1 MQHEGFGERVKIQQ
15 VIENQLPEFILAE
28 NPKFVEFLRQYYVS
42 QEFVSGPTDISENI
56 DRYLKLDNLTPEV
69 IRGNTHLTSDVSVSD
84 DIINVVST
92 KGFPKT
98 YGLIRIDDEI
108 ITYTSVTDTSFEG
121 CIRGFSGVTA
131 YHSDLNEEE
140 LVFTESSSASHAN
153 ESIIYNLSSL
163 FLQEFYKKLKFS
175 LTPGLENLNFNEN
188 LNVANFVKEARGFYE
203 SKGTDESFRILF
215 NVLYNE
221 SPTIINLEDF
231 LLKPSDASYIRRS
244 VAVVRPLSGDINGL
258 EGQTIYKTT
267 DSATTASVSEI
278 ESFVREGVVY
288 YKLNLFVGY
297 DDTNPTITGTFDVTK
312 NTRVIDNV
320 VISGLDPI
328 HTISVDSTVG
338 FDESGIIYYNH
349 RPIYYNE
356 KTLNQFLGCYTTE
369 VNPINIEKTGY
380 IHGSNT
386 YYGYF
391 DGDESQKVEFLITG
405 VLSDAVID
413 NEKFNFKSGDIITPK
428 SLGNLVPRDSSK
440 ISIFSNSWLYNTSTR
455 YQINTFSGSNIS
467 TKIKID
473 RNTLKIGDKVEI
485 LYRNTEIVPV
495 AGFDDIT
502 ILDISDD
509 GTITLSVSTTP
520 LNQPG
525 TSYDLRRLLKKATSS
540 EVSIQY
546 GNNAVSSDIQNTYT
560 DKENIAY
567 IASNSLPG
575 YEITTKLFEYQI
587 ESLNDYDNVTQG
599 YTTIT
604 FTSIVSFLTGD
615 KVAYIEDENNKILG
629 LDEEFYFVEV
639 LSDKKSIKLYQNGVT
654 IPSTDYFS
662 FGYGFSN
669 PGNNKFIL
677 FEQKDRIIN
686 PQKILKKIDL
696 NQKIEDIASSDILP
710 GPLGMLKN
718 GVEIFSFKTND
729 RVYYGPLENINV
741 LNGGD
746 EYDVINPP
754 LLNISGSAK
763 IEPVISGSVKKV
775 YVDPQDFDFEKIISI
790 DLTGGNG
797 SGAKFEPVVEKF
809 ARQIEFD
816 AREFNS
822 GGGLDIVNERITF
835 TKPHGLIDGQEIT
848 YNKVNNSAIG
858 IEPFQGSNTD
868 TGEYLI
874 DGSIYYSEIIN
885 DKTIRIYKNYSDY
898 FSGIN
903 TVGFTTIGNSGIHKF
918 KLETK
923 NRLSEIRV
931 TSSGDGFT
939 YRKLKV
945 AASGISSI
953 SHFIEFEDHGFSDG
967 EVVTYSYEG
976 EQLEGVSPTNKYK
989 ILFIDSNKFRIS
1001 DAGPDGIDNTNYD
1014 RHKYVKFNSV
1024 GVGTHIFSYP
1034 EINMRVNFS
1043 SPGAGNTS
1051 IVATPVITGNIEQ
1064 VYIYDKGSDYGTTT
1078 LNVHNRPNISVLN
1091 GKESQ
1096 FSAVVENGQVTKVRI
1111 LYGGAEYYSMPELV
1125 ISSPTGIGAVVRP
1138 VIKDGRIVD
1147 VVVISG
1153 GLNYEQS
1160 TTGIYAVSAGSGAIF
1175 QANVRPLTVNA
1186 STKFGV
1192 QNQFYRDPASEIIT
1206 SGSNGLQYAVVS
1218 YSQNVKD
1225 QLADNGDLENKHSD
1239 IIGWAYDGNPIY
1251 GSFGYSDPDDI
1262 NSPIK
1267 RLTPSFEI
1275 TSVTNRPS
1283 STIFPLGYFVDDYKY
1298 TAFSDLDQYN
1308 GRFGKTKDFP
1318 NGVYAY
1324 FATTELNNDQQT
1336 VGKFPYFVGLK
1347 YKSQYIKENDNLD
1360 QSFDLNSTNLLRNT
1374 SPYGVSNLYSDNDF
1388 IIESNEVVTQNT
1400 LIESVSAGSVNG
1412 YEVIKSGTDYSI
1424 GDKVDFKVES
1434 GTSPFI
1440 KVSEIQGKDIETIR
1454 TDITSYEDTI
1464 VSWKNS
1470 NKVKFTI
1477 YPYHEF
1483 NTGDY
1488 INIIGVSTDKINIQG
1503 SYEIGVTT
1511 YTSLLSEQLD
1521 EFNVTGF
1528 STDIFVN
1535 FVPQNISVGNTI
1547 RIDDEYLQIISISDR
1562 QNVLKV
1568 RRDNLGVAHTSGSQV
1583 QYLPY
1588 EFEINKNLDSFDS
1601 KTPNRM
1607 HFNPTTSVGVGI
1619 QTGSGITVEY
1629 TIGLRTYETFVQTQ
1643 SIFLQNHPF
1652 KTGDK
1657 VRFEKPTVSNPIP
1670 VEVPNVGTL
1679 NIPDDINEF
1688 YIIKKSSDFV
1698 GIVTSVG
1705 LSTSSS
1711 GLFFLNNGSDNYDYI
1726 IESIEDNITATS
1738 ERINAVVSVSTSHNL
1753 TKGDIVDIEVQPNLN
1768 VGIGTTN
1775 KIYIKYVNNN
1785 LVVNP
1790 IGFTTENVDIVNN
1803 SIFVEGH
1810 AYITG
1815 QKIFYNSEDDV
1826 ISGLS
1831 TGEYFVYKVD
1841 ENIVKL
1847 AETYIDSVNVP
1858 PTLINFEDRG
1868 GNLQSLSA
1876 VNPPIPNYKNN
1887 NLVFDVSDDSLQGYN
1902 LNFYYDSSFSN
1913 EFDSFTSEGIY
1924 VVTSVGGTV
1933 GFSSE
1938 ARVILNFSSNT
1949 PEILYYNL
1957 TLEGI
1962 PINTTDKDVDHYSQ
1976 ILFEN
1981 SLYNSTHKVIGIA
1994 NTEFSV
2000 SLRKLPESLVYL
2012 KDECDVIKY
2021 TTKSQTAT
2029 GGIEN
2034 LNIISGGYG
2043 LKSLPI
2049 FNGVESEQGAGA
2061 FIIPV
2066 SNTIGNIISDIL
2078 KNEGYEYPSDNTIR
2092 PSANI
2097 PQEVYL
2103 ADSNTIDSINITF
2116 GGEDYSS
2123 PPDIVIVNSDT
2134 GELIDTGYIRAI
2146 INGSSIT
2153 QLNVE
2158 YPANG
2163 LPIKP
2168 VTLRTVNNSNGI
2180 NIDKVE
2186 YSSSSGIVTCT
2197 ITTPIFGFTEQ
2208 PLAQGDKIFVEGI
2221 EQVSGSNGDGVNS
2234 TDLGFDFFRITQ
2246 YYATNPA
2253 RFEYNI
2259 SEFTDNAGEIKFI
2272 QEGYATVIKEEKYP
2286 KFEVIQKG
2294 SQFLIGELITVK
2306 SDNQTENTDIEV
2318 ISANSNIIR
2327 VLGKRLLNVGE
2338 KIIGSS
2344 SNSAGT
2350 IDFIKNS
2357 TGSYNISWSN
2367 IKSFDWKY
2375 NIGKLNENSQV
2386 LPDND
2391 YYQNLSYA
2399 IKSTKSWDEI
2409 VGNINSLVHTSGMK
2423 NFADMQ
2429 FTDTVQSG
2437 ISTLSEE
2444 SIISVTN
2451 SYVSD
2456 LRVDRTNY
2464 FDSAIDVNTSGNISR
2479 FLKFKNTYLLDFILC
2494 KSNNVISIDDISNQ
2508 FSSRNDEISDV
2519 RNLGYL
2525 NPSNNFNKFL
2535 IQSRDL
2541 ITGQI
2546 QLSEVI
2552 ALNTST
2558 DIYTL
2563 FKSDLSNFEY
2573 KIADIEPIFDDNFE
2587 YFLGVEANDPD
2598 NAAIVFKSLTETITG
2613 IALTSGT
2620 FDLNMIKVEGISC
2633 NAIAGVSTTL
2643 FSFNADDF
2651 DAAHVGVH
2659 IKNND
2664 DTKMNYVELYVTH
2677 DNTDTYMNEYFFDI
2691 QGGTSFD
2698 ELGTFTADLID
2709 GNFVLNYV
2717 NDSGESL
2724 VARSKTVGFGTTT
2737 LGDGEFRFNADGQPI
2752 GSERSLL
2759 YKTFSTEVSAGTTSL
2774 FELDYTLFSAVK
2786 SIVSVGQGENSAVH
2800 QLMAICDGNDSYITQ
2815 HPFLSIGQETGIG
2828 TFGTNINLNSGTF
2841 SLEFTPDSY
2850 VNPVRVKVLNT
2861 IFYKDFDFINQ
2872 NPELNY
2878 DPFVED
2884 VKLSSYY
2891 GVNVNLGIAYQFPAR
2906 IGGKDIFAKTFNPN
2920 SSAVNYTTNEFSLED
2935 HYFQPYE
2942 ELIYTPQSSFI
2953 GVGTE
2958 PIEIE
2963 ETENNVGVLT
2973 TKLPREVFA
2982 IKIDKDTFKLATTK
2996 SRAIAGI
3003 AVTLTGPGNGN
3014 AHVLEMKKKNEK
3026 SLITISNVVQS
3037 PIAFTYV
3044 QQDLAGNG
3052 GNISIGQSFFALSG
3066 INSIRPTD
3074 ILLIDD
3080 EYVRVENVGLSDNN
3094 VGPITFSGNIP
3105 LVEVSRGVL
3114 GSDASEHLDGT
3125 TCDVYRGSYNIVKSN
3140 IHFTEPPRG
3149 NQLDLLGPDES
3160 KLPRERATFSGRVF
3174 LRKDYESNQVYDDI
3188 SEQFTGVGQTFTLTR
3203 SGLNTVGLGTSGG
3216 SGLVFINGIFQ
3227 APTTENNSSNNYIIE
3242 ENLNLGISSIT
3253 FTGVTFDEELFITEN
3268 DINQNQLPRGGVL
3281 ISYGSTPGLGYAP
3294 LEGASV
3300 TPVVVG
3306 GIIDD
3311 LTINDIGSGYRGVVS
3326 IGVTDPNHNGDEAI
3340 ISAVVG
3346 AGGTLLFSVDYGGTG
3361 YSNDAIV
3368 NIEDPSYE
3376 NLEIVGVSRLGIGA
3390 TTDTGVGLLLNL
3402 EVGAAKTSVGIGST
3416 LFEVSNFKITRNGY
3430 GFKRGDV
3437 FTVVGLVT
3445 DRNFNQPVE
3454 RFEITVLETFSDAFS
3469 ASQFGELDYI
3479 DSLAPYQDGERTRFP
3494 LIYEGETLSFE
3505 KDELDL
3511 ESSEINL
3518 DNVLIIFS
3526 NGILQEPGSSYTF
3539 EGGSS
3544 FVFTVAPRP
3553 EDDIQ
3558 VFFYRGTKGI
3568 DSIQFEVDETVKIG
3582 DTLQVIS
3589 SNEIET
3595 SISQDERTVYF
3606 INSADTVQT
3615 NAYNSQGIDD
3625 QNYKPV
3631 HWTKQKSD
3639 LIINN
3644 EPVSKARPNTSAQ
3657 IYPTSNVISSID
3669 SSSTT
3674 LWVDNAELWNYEDD
3688 LIISVDALL
3697 FTNSEIVGVGT
3708 TRPSVNYETI
3718 TNISSVNA
3726 FVAEIVGITTVDG
3739 IGGAD
3744 LALEFTLER
3753 DPFTFPG
3760 FEVGDYFYVS
3770 KTSEGTGNVSIED
3783 NDAEVIAISTAFCDN
3798 IYKVA
3803 GWDGSLG
3810 IVTANIRS
3818 DSPVTGLNTSG
3829 SLLYPVGKVS
3839 FGRLSGFERRA
3850 NNPISID
3857 LSNYTSSNSGLSTY
3871 PIIQRR
3877 DAGLRDTGALEL

>member
-28 NPKFVEFLRQYYVS
+28 NPKFVEFLKQYYVS
-42 QEFVSGPTDISENI
+42 QEFIGGPTDISENI

-84 DIINVVST
+84 DTINVVST

-108 ITYTSVTDTSFEG
+108 ITYKSITDTSFEG

-131 YHSDLNEEE
+131 YHADLNEEE

-153 ESIIYNLSSL
+153 ETIVYNLSSL

-175 LTPGLENLNFNEN
+175 LTPGLENLDFTEN

-215 NVLYNE
+215 GVLYNE
-221 SPTIINLEDF
+221 SPSIINLEDF

-244 VAVVRPLSGDINGL
+244 VVVVRPLSGDINGL
-258 EGQTIYKTT
+258 EGQTIYKST
-267 DSATTASVSEI
+267 DSVTTASVSEI
-278 ESFVREGVVY
+278 ESFIRKGVVY

-312 NTRVIDNV
+312 NTRVIDDV

-338 FDESGIIYYNH
+338 FDESGLVYYNH
-349 RPIYYNE
+349 RPVYYTE

-369 VNPINIEKTGY
+369 VNPINITKTDY

-391 DGDESQKVEFLITG
+391 NGDQSEKVEFLVTG

-428 SLGNLVPRDSSK
+428 SLGNPITRDSSK
-440 ISIFSNSWLYNTSTR
+440 ISIFANSWLYNTSTR
-455 YQINTFSGSNIS
+455 YQINTFSGSNVT
-467 TKIKID
+467 TKVNVD
-473 RNTLKIGDKVEI
+473 RNTLKVGDKVEI
-485 LYRNTEIVPV
+485 LYKNTEIVPAV
-495 AGFDDIT
+495 GFDDIT
-502 ILDISDD
+502 ILGIAED
-509 GTITLSVSTTP
+509 GTITLSASTTP
-520 LNQPG
+520 LNEPG
-525 TSYDLRRLLKKATSS
+525 ASYDLRRLLKKATSS
-540 EVSIQY
+540 TAQIQY
-546 GNNAVSSDIQNTYT
+546 GNNALSSDVQNIYT

-567 IASNSLPG
+567 VASNSLPG
-575 YEITTKLFEYQI
+575 YEITTKLLEYQI
-587 ESLNDYDNVTQG
+587 DYLGDYDNVSQG

-604 FTSIVSFLTGD
+604 FTDVVSFLTGD
-615 KVAYIEDENNKILG
+615 KVSYIKDESNPIFG

-639 LSDKKSIKLYQNGVT
+639 LSDKKSIKLYQNGVV

-662 FGYGFSN
+662 FGFGFSN

-677 FEQKDRIIN
+677 FEQKDRVIN

-696 NQKIEDIASSDILP
+696 DQKIEDAVSSDILP

-718 GVEIFSFKTND
+718 GVEIFTFKTND

-741 LNGGD
+741 LNGGNN
-746 EYDVINPP
+746 YDVINPP
-754 LLNISGSAK
+754 LLSISGSAK

-775 YVDPQDFDFEKIISI
+775 YVDPQDFDFEKIISV

-809 ARQIEFD
+809 ARQIQFD
-816 AREFNS
+816 AREFNL

-835 TKPHGLIDGQEIT
+835 TKPHGLTDGQEIT
-848 YNKVNNSAIG
+848 YNRENNIAIG
-858 IEPFQGSNTD
+858 ITNFQGSNLD
-868 TGEYLI
+868 SGEYLI
-874 DGSIYYSEIIN
+874 DGSIYYPEIIN
-885 DKTIRIYKNYSDY
+885 DRTIRIYKNYSDY
-898 FSGIN
+898 FAGIN

-931 TSSGDGFT
+931 TSSGDGYT

-945 AASGISSI
+945 TSSGISSEN
-953 SHFIEFEDHGFSDG
+953 HFIEFENHGFSEG
-967 EVVTYSYEG
+967 EIVTYSYEG
-976 EQLEGVSPTNKYK
+976 EQLEGVSTTNKYK
-989 ILFIDSNKFRIS
+989 ILFVDSNKFRIS
-1001 DAGPDGIDNTNYD
+1001 DAGVDGTDNTNYD
-1014 RHKYVKFNSV
+1014 RHKYIKFNSV

-1034 EINMRVNFS
+1034 EINMVVNFT

-1051 IVATPVITGNIEQ
+1051 IVATPVITGAIKQ
-1064 VYIYDKGSDYGTTT
+1064 IYVYDKGSDYGTTT
-1078 LNVHNRPNISVLN
+1078 LNVHNRPNISILN

-1096 FSAVVENGQVTKVRI
+1096 FSVVVENGQVSNVRI
-1111 LYGGAEYYSMPELV
+1111 LYGGLEYYSTPD
-1125 ISSPTGIGAVVRP
+1125 IIITSPTGIGAVVRP
-1138 VIKDGRIVD
+1138 VIKDGKIID

-1160 TTGIYAVSAGSGAIF
+1160 TTGIYALSAGSGAIF

-1192 QNQFYRDPASEIIT
+1192 QNEFYRDPASEIVT

-1218 YSQNVKD
+1218 YSQNIKEKLV
-1225 QLADNGDLENKHSD
+1225 DNEDLENKHSD

-1251 GSFGYSDPDDI
+1251 GSFGYSDPDNI
-1262 NSPIK
+1262 NSSIK
-1267 RLTPSFEI
+1267 RLVPSFEI
-1275 TSVTNRPS
+1275 TPVTNRPS

-1298 TAFSDLDQYN
+1298 TALGDLDQYN

-1324 FATTELNNDQQT
+1324 FATTELNDDQQT
-1336 VGKFPYFVGLK
+1336 IGRFPYFVGLK
-1347 YKSQYIKENDNLD
+1347 YKSNYIKENDNLN
-1360 QSFDLNSTNLLRNT
+1360 QSFDLNLTNLLRNT
-1374 SPYGVSNLYSDNDF
+1374 LPYGVSNPYSDNDF

-1424 GDKVDFKVES
+1424 GDKVNFEVQS

-1440 KVSEIQGKDIETIR
+1440 KVSEIQGKDVETIR
-1454 TDITSYEDTI
+1454 TNITSYDDTI
-1464 VSWKNS
+1464 ISWKNS
-1470 NKVKFTI
+1470 NKIKFTI

-1483 NTGDY
+1483 NTGDN

-1511 YTSLLSEQLD
+1511 YTSLLVDQLD
-1521 EFNVTGF
+1521 EYNLTGF

-1535 FVPQNISVGNTI
+1535 FVPQNISIGNTI
-1547 RIDDEYLQIISISDR
+1547 QIDDEYLQIISISDEE
-1562 QNVLKV
+1562 NVLKV
-1568 RRDNLGVAHTSGSQV
+1568 RRDNQGVVHTSGSQV
-1583 QYLPY
+1583 RYLPY
-1588 EFEINKNLDSFDS
+1588 EFEISKKLDSFDS
-1601 KTPNRM
+1601 KVPNRM
-1607 HFNPTTSVGVGI
+1607 NFNPTVSVGVGI
-1619 QTGSGITVEY
+1619 ETGSGVTVQY
-1629 TIGLRTYETFVQTQ
+1629 NIGLRTYETFVQTQ

-1657 VRFEKPTVSNPIP
+1657 VRFEKPTASIAIP

-1679 NIPDDINEF
+1679 NIPDNINEF
-1688 YIIKKSSDFV
+1688 YIIKKGADFV
-1698 GIVTSVG
+1698 GLVTNVG
-1705 LSTSSS
+1705 LTTSST
-1711 GLFFLNNGSDNYDYI
+1711 GLFFLNNGSDNYDYV
-1726 IESIEDNITATS
+1726 IESVEDNITATS
-1738 ERINAVVSVSTSHNL
+1738 ERINAVVSVSTDHNL
-1753 TKGDIVDIEVQPNLN
+1753 KRGDIVNLEVQPNIN

-1775 KIYIKYVNNN
+1775 KIYVRYSNNN
-1785 LVVNP
+1785 LVINP
-1790 IGFTTENVDIVNN
+1790 IGFGSDSVDIVNN
-1803 SIFVEGH
+1803 TISVEGH
-1810 AYITG
+1810 AYETG
-1815 QKIFYNSEDDV
+1815 QKIFYTSEDSV

-1831 TGEYFVYKVD
+1831 TSEYFVYKVN
-1841 ENIVKL
+1841 ENIIKL
-1847 AETYIDSVNVP
+1847 AETYVDSVNVP
-1858 PTLINFEDRG
+1858 PTLINFEDAG
-1868 GNLQSLSA
+1868 GDFQSVSA
-1876 VNPPIPNYKNN
+1876 VNPPISNYKNN
-1887 NLVFDVSDDSLQGYN
+1887 NLVFDVSDNSLQGYN

-1913 EFDSFTSEGIY
+1913 EFDSFTTEGNY

-1933 GFSSE
+1933 GFSSD
-1938 ARVILNFSSNT
+1938 ARVILNFSNNT

-1962 PINTTDKDVDHYSQ
+1962 PVDTTDKDVNHYSQ

-2012 KDECDVIKY
+2012 KEECDVIKY

-2034 LNIISGGYG
+2034 LNIVSQGYG
-2043 LKSLPI
+2043 LKSLPV

-2066 SNTIGNIISDIL
+2066 SNTIGNIISDTL

-2092 PSANI
+2092 PSAII

-2116 GGEDYSS
+2116 GGEDYTSA
-2123 PPDIVIVNSDT
+2123 PDIVIVNSDT
-2134 GELIDTGYIRAI
+2134 GEVINSGYIKALV
-2146 INGSSIT
+2146 NGSSIT
-2153 QLNVE
+2153 EVYVE

-2168 VTLRTVNNSNGI
+2168 VTLRTMNNSNGI

-2186 YSSSSGIVTCT
+2186 YSSSAGIVTCT
-2197 ITTPIFGFTEQ
+2197 ITTPIFGFTQQ
-2208 PLAQGDKIFVEGI
+2208 PLAQGDEIFIEGI
-2221 EQVSGSNGDGVNS
+2221 EQVNGSTGDGVNS
-2234 TDLGFDFFRITQ
+2234 TDLGFNFFRITQ
-2246 YYATNPA
+2246 YYSTNPA

-2259 SEFTDNAGEIKFI
+2259 SEFTNNAGQIKFI
-2272 QEGYATVIKEEKYP
+2272 QEGYATVVKKEKYP
-2286 KFEVIQKG
+2286 EFEVIQKG
-2294 SQFLIGELITVK
+2294 SQFLTGELLRVQ
-2306 SDNQTENTDIEV
+2306 SANETEDTNIEV
-2318 ISANSNIIR
+2318 LSADSNIIR
-2327 VLGKRLLNVGE
+2327 VLGSRILNVGE
-2338 KIIGSS
+2338 KVIGSS

-2350 IDFIKNS
+2350 IDFVKNS
-2357 TGSYNISWSN
+2357 TGSYNISWAN
-2367 IKSFDWKY
+2367 VKSFDWKY

-2409 VGNINSLVHTSGMK
+2409 VGTINSLVHTAGMK

-2429 FTDTVQSG
+2429 FIDNVQSG
-2437 ISTLSEE
+2437 ISTSPPE
-2444 SIISVTN
+2444 SVTSVTN

-2464 FDSAIDVNTSGNISR
+2464 FDSAIDINISGNISR

-2494 KSNNVISIDDISNQ
+2494 KSNNVISIDDISSQ
-2508 FSSRNDEISDV
+2508 FSSRNDLLSDI

-2525 NPSNNFNKFL
+2525 NSSNNFHKFL
-2535 IQSRDL
+2535 IQSKDL
-2541 ITGQI
+2541 VTGQI
-2546 QLSEVI
+2546 QLTEII
-2552 ALNTST
+2552 ALNTSN

-2573 KIADIEPIFDDNFE
+2573 QIADIQPTFDDNFE
-2587 YFLGVEANDPD
+2587 YFVGVEATDPD
-2598 NAAIVFKSLTETITG
+2598 NAALVFKTITETITG
-2613 IALTSGT
+2613 SGFTSGT
-2620 FDLNMIKVEGISC
+2620 FDLNMVQVEGISC
-2633 NAIAGVSTTL
+2633 NAVAGVSTTL
-2643 FSFNADDF
+2643 FSFDANDF

-2664 DTKMNYVELYVTH
+2664 NTKMNYVELYVTH

-2691 QGGTSFD
+2691 RGETSFD
-2698 ELGTFTADLID
+2698 VLGTFTADLID

-2737 LGDGEFRFNADGQPI
+2737 LGDGEFRFKDTNQPI

-2759 YKTFSTEVSAGTTSL
+2759 YKTFNTEVSVGTTSL
-2774 FELDYTLFSAVK
+2774 FDLDSSLFSAVK

-2800 QLMAICDGNDSYITQ
+2800 QLMTICDGNDAYITQ
-2815 HPFLSIGQETGIG
+2815 HPFLSVGPETGIG
-2828 TFGTNINLNSGTF
+2828 TFGVNLNSGIF

-2861 IFYKDFDFINQ
+2861 IFYRDFDFRNE
-2872 NPELNY
+2872 NPDLNY
-2878 DPFVED
+2878 DPFLEEVE
-2884 VKLSSYY
+2884 LGSYY
-2891 GVNVNLGIAYQFPAR
+2891 GVNVNLGIAYQFPAK
-2906 IGGKDIFAKTFNPN
+2906 INGTDIFAKTFNPN
-2920 SSAVNYTTNEFSLED
+2920 SSVVNYSTNEFSLAD

-2963 ETENNVGVLT
+2963 ETEDYVGILT
-2973 TKLPREVFA
+2973 TKLPSKVFA
-2982 IKIDKDTFKLATTK
+2982 IKIDENTFKLATTK

-3003 AVTLTGPGNGN
+3003 GVTLTGPGIGN
-3014 AHVLEMKKKNEK
+3014 AHVLEMAKKNEK
-3026 SLITISNVVQS
+3026 TLITISNVVQA
-3037 PIAFTYV
+3037 PIAFTYI
-3044 QQDLAGNG
+3044 QHDLAGNG
-3052 GNISIGQSFFALSG
+3052 GNISIGQTFFALSG
-3066 INSIRPTD
+3066 INSVRPTD

-3080 EYVRVENVGLSDNN
+3080 EYVRIENVGLSDNN

-3114 GSDASEHLDGT
+3114 GTNAAEHLDGT
-3125 TCDVYRGSYNIVKSN
+3125 TCDLYRGSYNIVKSN

-3174 LRKDYESNQVYDDI
+3174 LRKDYDSNQVYDDI

-3242 ENLNLGISSIT
+3242 ENLNLGISTIT
-3253 FTGVTFDEELFITEN
+3253 FTGVTFNEEPFITED
-3268 DINQNQLPRGGVL
+3268 DINQNQLPRGGIL

-3300 TPVVVG
+3300 TPVIVG

-3326 IGVTDPNHNGDEAI
+3326 IGVTDPNHTGDEAI

-3346 AGGTLLFSVDYGGTG
+3346 AGGTLLFSIDDGGTG

-3368 NIEDPSYE
+3368 NIEEPSYE
-3376 NLEIVGVSRLGIGA
+3376 NLEVVGVSRLGIGT

-3416 LFEVSNFKITRNGY
+3416 LFEVTNFKITRNGY

-3437 FTVVGLVT
+3437 LTAVGLVT
-3445 DRNFNQPVE
+3445 DRNFNEPIE
-3454 RFEITVLETFSDAFS
+3454 RFEITVVETFSDSFS
-3469 ASQFGELDYI
+3469 ASQFGDLDYI
-3479 DSLAPYQDGERTRFP
+3479 DNIAPYQDGVRTRFP

-3505 KDELDL
+3505 KDDLDI

-3544 FVFTVAPRP
+3544 FVFAVAPRP
-3553 EDDIQ
+3553 EDNIQ
-3558 VFFYRGTKGI
+3558 IFFYRGTKGI

-3589 SNEIET
+3589 SNQIET
-3595 SISQDERTVYF
+3595 TISQGERIVYS

-3615 NAYNSQGIDD
+3615 DAYTLQGIDD

-3644 EPVSKARPNTSAQ
+3644 ESISKARPTISAQ
-3657 IYPTSNVISSID
+3657 VYPTSNVIASIA

-3688 LIISVDALL
+3688 TIVSMDALL
-3697 FTNSEIVGVGT
+3697 FTNSEIVGIGT
-3708 TRPSVNYETI
+3708 TMPSVNYETI
-3718 TNISSVNA
+3718 TNINSVNA
-3726 FVAEIVGITTVDG
+3726 FVAQIVGITTVPG

-3744 LALEFTLER
+3744 LALQFTLER
-3753 DPFTFPG
+3753 DPFAFPG
-3760 FEVGDYFYVS
+3760 FEIGDYFYVS

-3783 NDAEVIAISTAFCDN
+3783 NDTEVVAISTAFCDN

-3803 GWDGSLG
+3803 GWDGGLG
-3810 IVTANIRS
+3810 VIVANVRS
-3818 DSPVTGLNTSG
+3818 DSPVVGINTSG

-3839 FGRLSGFERRA
+3839 FGRLAGFERRA